1 VTAVAALA
9 AFPASLLTIGFL
21 LRGTL
26 AHRVVAAPTA
36 DRWHRH
42 DTPLV
47 GGIGIFVGLLVG
59 VGIAVATGSIE
70 ATHELLGIVGGCAIL
85 FVAGLIDDLFTLN
98 PLAKLCAQFAAAGL
112 VLAMGLRVEVV
123 SNGLVATVLG
133 VLWLVGMTNAFNLLD
148 NMDGLAATLA
158 AIACAY
164 FAIDAVTV
172 HPSNIALAVA
182 LSVCL
187 ACVGFLPYNLR
198 IGKRAAAFMGDS
210 GSQLL
215 GFVLATL
222 GLFSSWKVAGSTI
235 ATLILPILVLAVP
248 ILDTGL
254 VTVVRLLE
262 GRPIYQGGRDHTS
275 HRLVYQG
282 LSEKRA
288 VVLLGVVSAAL
299 GATSLGYNT
308 LGDPYITLAGVL
320 LTFAFLLQFGSY
332 LADVNRTPRVED
344 TPSLLGGLVVH
355 RRRFVEALVDF
366 AIVSGAFLAAY
377 ALRVQGEGTPWMRH
391 VFYTSLPALL
401 VARYLAFIAF
411 GLYRSV
417 WRYAGARDAVSICA
431 AVVLSEAATF
441 GFISLTTT
449 FNGFPRDVF
458 VLDALLCAALVGAA
472 RFWERAVTHA
482 LSGLIGRADRRRV
495 LIIGAGRS
503 GRSLLR
509 ELRETQGERV
519 VAFVDDDPELK
530 RRRIQG
536 VAVIGGTDDIGWVI
550 GRLTPEAVFV
560 TIPDAP
566 RRRVDA
572 ILEACK
578 RADVPCHFV
587 RREIALDP
595 GVVGGVVVE

>member
-1 VTAVAALA
+1 MTAVAALA

-198 IGKRAAAFMGDS
+198 IGKRAAAF
-210 GSQLL
+210 L
-215 GFVLATL
+215 G
-222 GLFSSWKVAGSTI
+222 
-235 ATLILPILVLAVP
+235 
-248 ILDTGL
+248 
-254 VTVVRLLE
+254 
-262 GRPIYQGGRDHTS
+262 
-275 HRLVYQG
+275 
-282 LSEKRA
+282 
-288 VVLLGVVSAAL
+288 
-299 GATSLGYNT
+299 
-308 LGDPYITLAGVL
+308 
-320 LTFAFLLQFGSY
+320 
-332 LADVNRTPRVED
+332 
-344 TPSLLGGLVVH
+344 
-355 RRRFVEALVDF
+355 
-366 AIVSGAFLAAY
+366 
-377 ALRVQGEGTPWMRH
+377 
-391 VFYTSLPALL
+391 
-401 VARYLAFIAF
+401 
-411 GLYRSV
+411 
-417 WRYAGARDAVSICA
+417 
-431 AVVLSEAATF
+431 
-441 GFISLTTT
+441 
-449 FNGFPRDVF
+449 
-458 VLDALLCAALVGAA
+458 
-472 RFWERAVTHA
+472 
-482 LSGLIGRADRRRV
+482 
-495 LIIGAGRS
+495 
-503 GRSLLR
+503 
-509 ELRETQGERV
+509 
-519 VAFVDDDPELK
+519 
-530 RRRIQG
+530 
-536 VAVIGGTDDIGWVI
+536 
-550 GRLTPEAVFV
+550 
-560 TIPDAP
+560 
-566 RRRVDA
+566 
-572 ILEACK
+572 
-578 RADVPCHFV
+578 
-587 RREIALDP
+587 
-595 GVVGGVVVE
+595 